1 MKTEQNNY
9 YKNNMNETIKQIML
23 DQIEELELKL
33 ASAHE
38 QIMRLEKAGDGL
50 VAGAGAVNMWER
62 IKVWDTTKENKAIN
76 NMTTTEQNNKQ
87 RVFVFT
93 TQPSEDWKN
102 RPIEDWKSRPMLYA
116 FPEDQI
122 HSIQSQKGSEN
133 CYLKVNGIEVKGS
146 FEKLI
151 EMLGE
156 RVDFK

>member
-93 TQPSEDWKN
+93 TQPSEDWK
-102 RPIEDWKSRPMLYA
+102 SRPMLYA

-151 EMLGE
+151 EMLGK

>member
-1 MKTEQNNY
+1 
-9 YKNNMNETIKQIML
+9 
-23 DQIEELELKL
+23 
-33 ASAHE
+33 
-38 QIMRLEKAGDGL
+38 
-50 VAGAGAVNMWER
+50 
-62 IKVWDTTKENKAIN
+62 
-76 NMTTTEQNNKQ
+76 MTSTEQNNKQ
-87 RVFVFT
+87 RVFVFAT
-93 TQPSEDWKN
+93 TQPS
-102 RPIEDWKSRPMLYA
+102 EDWKSRPMLYA

>member
-1 MKTEQNNY
+1 MKIEQNNY

-76 NMTTTEQNNKQ
+76 NMTTTEQNNRQ
-87 RVFVFT
+87 RVFVFK
-93 TQPSEDWKN
+93 QPSDGKN
-102 RPIEDWKSRPMLYA
+102 RPMLYA
-116 FPEDQI
+116 FPEDKI
-122 HSIQSQKGSEN
+122 VSVKSQWGSQN
-133 CYLKVNGIEVKGS
+133 VYLEINGLDVQGS
-146 FEKLI
+146 FDQFVS
-151 EMLGE
+151 MLGE
-156 RVDFK
+156 RVDVE

>member
-38 QIMRLEKAGDGL
+38 QIIRLEKAGDGL

-93 TQPSEDWKN
+93 TTQPS
-102 RPIEDWKSRPMLYA
+102 EDWKSRPMLYA

-146 FEKLI
+146 FQKLI

>member
-1 MKTEQNNY
+1 MKIEQNNY

-87 RVFVFT
+87 RVFVFK
-93 TQPSEDWKN
+93 QPYDGKN
-102 RPIEDWKSRPMLYA
+102 RQMLYA
-116 FPEDQI
+116 FPEDKI
-122 HSIQSQKGSEN
+122 VSVKSQWGSQN
-133 CYLKVNGIEVKGS
+133 VYLEINGLEVQGS
-146 FEKLI
+146 FDQFVS
-151 EMLGE
+151 MLGE
-156 RVDFK
+156 RVDVE